1 MIEMK
6 RKQMSFQGIQ
16 PIEVDAKL
24 STTTIYTDTTV
35 SHIHDQC
42 EIYINVAGDVSFMV
56 EDRIY
61 PISPGD
67 VMVTRPFEYHQCI
80 YHSIMPHEHFWILF
94 SSKGNEDWL
103 DLFFARPKGRR
114 NRLVLPGDRC
124 GELLS
129 LCRRWIV
136 SPPGFAKDASCFFG
150 LLALLREA
158 DPSEDVEQPD
168 ALPIELRQ
176 VLDRIHREFTSPLSV
191 RELAAGAHISVN
203 TLERYFQ
210 RALSLSPTAY
220 IKKKRLAYA
229 CQLLKSTM
237 PISHIAAE
245 CGFRDVS
252 SFIAAFKRAF
262 GLTPLQYRRR
272 DG

>member
-67 VMVTRPFEYHQCI
+67 VIVTRPFEYHQCI

-103 DLFFARPKGRR
+103 DLFFARPRMQAAFSGCWRCFGRR
-114 NRLVLPGDRC
+114 IPPKMWSSPMPCRSNSARCLTGFTGSSPRPCRSGSWQPG
-124 GELLS
+124 
-129 LCRRWIV
+129 
-136 SPPGFAKDASCFFG
+136 
-150 LLALLREA
+150 
-158 DPSEDVEQPD
+158 
-168 ALPIELRQ
+168 
-176 VLDRIHREFTSPLSV
+176 RIS
-191 RELAAGAHISVN
+191 A
-203 TLERYFQ
+203 
-210 RALSLSPTAY
+210 
-220 IKKKRLAYA
+220 
-229 CQLLKSTM
+229 
-237 PISHIAAE
+237 
-245 CGFRDVS
+245 
-252 SFIAAFKRAF
+252 
-262 GLTPLQYRRR
+262 
-272 DG
+272 